1 MSRHSLL
8 GGHNDGCSGEHGIL
22 AEVWKCSVPPLSMH
36 HQVNFIGGG
45 HVVPGTHPNVSGG
58 QLRID
63 VLTKDVGG

>member
-1 MSRHSLL
+1 
-8 GGHNDGCSGEHGIL
+8 
-22 AEVWKCSVPPLSMH
+22 MH